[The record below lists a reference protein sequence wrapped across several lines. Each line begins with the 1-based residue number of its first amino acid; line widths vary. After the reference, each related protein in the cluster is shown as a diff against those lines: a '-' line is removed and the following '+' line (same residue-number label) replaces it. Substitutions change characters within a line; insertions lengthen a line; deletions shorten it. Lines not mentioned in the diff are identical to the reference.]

1 MVTCVNAKCGREIP
15 EDASFC
21 PYCGRKLQKDAKKRK
36 SRGNGLGTVF
46 KLPNG
51 KWAAEKTLGWI
62 TDPLPEGAPPDQKPH
77 KRRISVRR
85 EYKTRKDAFTALPFL
100 TSADRKPRAGTATQR
115 KRTSITLK
123 ELYDQWQPTHNR
135 SRSTMNCYASGFRLF
150 APLWNTPMSDIDID
164 DLQDCLDDSDMGR
177 RTQENAKAA
186 LGLVYKYG
194 IPRDA
199 IPKDRNLAQFL
210 RINEPG
216 SLSEKQGLSTEELEK
231 VRKAAQEGDAVAGT
245 VLCHCYLGFRPT
257 AFLMLTVADY
267 DAQERAFRG
276 GIKTEAGKGRT
287 VTVSPKIQPYVDARV
302 SAADNGFV
310 FGKAGEQLG
319 LEEYRELF
327 YELLARVGIDNPVD
341 EDGRH
346 RLTPHSC
353 RHTFAT
359 LMKRV
364 QAPDTD
370 KLALIGHTSTEQL
383 REYQD
388 VSYEDLRS
396 ITDRL

>member
-1 MVTCVNAKCGREIP
+1 
-15 EDASFC
+15 
-21 PYCGRKLQKDAKKRK
+21 
-36 SRGNGLGTVF
+36 
-46 KLPNG
+46 
-51 KWAAEKTLGWI
+51 
-62 TDPLPEGAPPDQKPH
+62 
-77 KRRISVRR
+77 
-85 EYKTRKDAFTALPFL
+85 
-100 TSADRKPRAGTATQR
+100 
-115 KRTSITLK
+115 
-123 ELYDQWQPTHNR
+123 
-135 SRSTMNCYASGFRLF
+135 MNCYASGFRLF

-216 SLSEKQGLSTEELEK
+216 SLSEKQGLSSEELEK
-231 VRKAAQEGDAVAGT
+231 VRKAAQGGDAVAGT

-257 AFLMLTVADY
+257 AFLALSVADY
-267 DAQERAFRG
+267 NAKEHAFRG

-287 VTVSPKIQPYVDARV
+287 VTVSPKIQTYVDARV
-302 SAADNGFV
+302 SAAGDGFV

-319 LEEYRELF
+319 LEDYRELF
-327 YELLARVGIDNPVD
+327 YELLQRVGIDNPVD